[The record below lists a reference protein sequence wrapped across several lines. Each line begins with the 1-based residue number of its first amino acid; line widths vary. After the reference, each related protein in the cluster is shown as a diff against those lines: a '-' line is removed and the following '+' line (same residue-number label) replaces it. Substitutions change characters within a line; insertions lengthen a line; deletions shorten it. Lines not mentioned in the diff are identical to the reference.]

1 MKIDVLVAEIGSTT
15 TIVNAFDNLSQ
26 NPVFLGQGTSETTEE
41 DVGIGLMQAIKA
53 LEAKLG
59 YKIEAKETYATS
71 SAAGGLKMSV
81 HGLVYDMTVKAAKE
95 AALGAGANL
104 KLITAGKLTEFD
116 LKRIQKL
123 NPNII
128 MIAGGVDYGEA
139 ETALYNSKA
148 VAALKLNIPVIYAG
162 NIANQEAVQEFFQEY
177 QQEAYLYLT
186 PNVYPK
192 IDTLNVNPARKII
205 HAVFEK
211 HITEAPGMEKI
222 RKLIKEQIIPTPGAV
237 MKAALLLQKALG
249 DLLCIDIGGATTDV
263 FSVAED
269 TEKIGKILFSPEPF
283 AKRTVEGDLGVYV
296 NKDNL
301 IELITEAEIRKKLNL
316 TEEELNKLLNDY
328 QKIPSAKQIPL
339 TELLAYTALKTA
351 LERHVGKIIS
361 LYGSSGK
368 IQAAEGKNLTG
379 IKYLIGTGGSLTRL
393 PNRKALIQDFFQKKN
408 PELLLPEGEV
418 KILIDKDYIMA
429 SVGVL
434 SEKYPEAALKLML
447 KSLEGL

>member
-15 TIVNAFDNLSQ
+15 TIINAFDNLSRD
-26 NPVFLGQGTSETTEE
+26 PVFLGQGMSETTAE
-41 DVGIGLMQAIKA
+41 DVGSGLMQARKD
-53 LEAKLG
+53 LETKLG
-59 YKIEAKETYATS
+59 FKVEAKETFATS

-104 KLITAGKLTEFD
+104 KLITAGKLSPFD

-128 MIAGGVDYGEA
+128 LLAGGVDYGET
-139 ETALYNSKA
+139 ETALFNSQA
-148 VAALKLNIPVIYAG
+148 IAALKLNIPIIYAG
-162 NIANQEAVQEFFQEY
+162 NIVNQDAVKEIFKDFT
-177 QQEAYLYLT
+177 QEAYLYLT

-205 HAVFEK
+205 HTVFEK

-222 RKLIKEQIIPTPGAV
+222 RNLINGQIIPTPGAV
-237 MKAALLLQKALG
+237 MKAAILLQKALG
-249 DLLCIDIGGATTDV
+249 DLFCIDIGGATTDV

-269 TEKIGKILFSPEPF
+269 TEKIGKVLFAPEPF
-283 AKRTVEGDLGVYV
+283 SKRTVEGDLGVYV

-301 IELITEAEIRKKLNL
+301 VELIGKTEIQKNLKLTN
-316 TEEELNKLLNDY
+316 EELERILENY
-328 QKIPSAKQIPL
+328 QKIPDAKQIPL

-351 LERHVGKIIS
+351 LERHVGKIIT

-368 IQAAEGKNLTG
+368 IQAAEGKDLSG
-379 IKYLIGTGGSLTRL
+379 IKYVIATGGSLTRL
-393 PNRKALIQDFFQKKN
+393 PNRKTLIETYFQKKN
-408 PELLLPEGEV
+408 SKLLLPEGEV
-418 KILIDKDYIMA
+418 KILIDYDYIMA
-429 SVGVL
+429 SSGIL
-434 SEKYPEAALKLML
+434 STKYPEAALKLLL
-447 KSLEGL
+447 KSMEGL

>member
-192 IDTLNVNPARKII
+192 IDTP
-205 HAVFEK
+205 
-211 HITEAPGMEKI
+211 
-222 RKLIKEQIIPTPGAV
+222 Q
-237 MKAALLLQKALG
+237 
-249 DLLCIDIGGATTDV
+249 C
-263 FSVAED
+263 
-269 TEKIGKILFSPEPF
+269 
-283 AKRTVEGDLGVYV
+283 
-296 NKDNL
+296 
-301 IELITEAEIRKKLNL
+301 
-316 TEEELNKLLNDY
+316 
-328 QKIPSAKQIPL
+328 
-339 TELLAYTALKTA
+339 
-351 LERHVGKIIS
+351 
-361 LYGSSGK
+361 
-368 IQAAEGKNLTG
+368 
-379 IKYLIGTGGSLTRL
+379 
-393 PNRKALIQDFFQKKN
+393 
-408 PELLLPEGEV
+408 
-418 KILIDKDYIMA
+418 
-429 SVGVL
+429 
-434 SEKYPEAALKLML
+434 
-447 KSLEGL
+447 